1 MFPTSALE
9 MILSI
14 VLSNLLW
21 IPNVKPK
28 PKSLMSSINLFN
40 SKALYLTICTTGP
53 KTSFFKSLNFFIS
66 IKVGG
71 INYPKS
77 F

>member
-1 MFPTSALE
+1 MFPTSAFE

-28 PKSLMSSINLFN
+28 PKSLMSSINSFN
-40 SKALYLTICTTGP
+40 SVNSITHVDSMNSVNSINSVIP
-53 KTSFFKSLNFFIS
+53 IQSVKS
-66 IKVGG
+66 
-71 INYPKS
+71 YPN
-77 F
+77 